1 MKCTP
6 TSLQELAKFL
16 SYWAQIKNI
25 SVLHIDGSAG
35 LAVGLALFAFAGW
48 ISELYQLP
56 LNTILFL
63 ASANTIYGCYALA
76 LALSNKKSLMSIKVL
91 AIANSVW
98 GGGLCCYRR
107 FVCPPSKPNWCVFHL
122 WGSIICRLV
131 GSLRMEE

>member
-1 MKCTP
+1 MI
-6 TSLQELAKFL
+6 
-16 SYWAQIKNI
+16 WRKNI
-25 SVLHIDGSAG
+25 SVLYIDGSAG

-48 ISELYQLP
+48 VSELYQLP

-98 GGGLCCYRR
+98 VVVCAAIVILYAHIASPVGVFFICGEALFVGLLAVYEWKNR
-107 FVCPPSKPNWCVFHL
+107 FLLSKED
-122 WGSIICRLV
+122 R
-131 GSLRMEE
+131 